1 MKINFIFV
9 KNELHDE
16 ICQKRTLATIGTH
29 DLSLIS
35 GNLVYD
41 ARDPDEIG
49 IVPLGKG
56 PKLVSARDFYD
67 QLYRDAE
74 HERKLK
80 KRNQLSGLHK
90 LVLTYFIKSI
100 RILSLK
106 RYLNLLQD
114 QKDFPCLSDQER
126 YVISLPPLTNA
137 ERSKVKIFFRIKKR
151 KHFFLKLSA
160 TTESILIEITSGNSM
175 DICRR
180 VMDSLLRQMLQL
192 QLGKKDNESN
202 FRQILILQQ
211 TRVVDEKGQLKTT
224 FPSRT
229 DLDWIEISQ
238 GNIFI
243 ERLTSDK

>member
-1 MKINFIFV
+1 MKINLIFV

-100 RILSLK
+100 RILFFK
-106 RYLNLLQD
+106 
-114 QKDFPCLSDQER
+114 KIFKF
-126 YVISLPPLTNA
+126 IT
-137 ERSKVKIFFRIKKR
+137 RSKRF
-151 KHFFLKLSA
+151 
-160 TTESILIEITSGNSM
+160 
-175 DICRR
+175 
-180 VMDSLLRQMLQL
+180 SL
-192 QLGKKDNESN
+192 
-202 FRQILILQQ
+202 
-211 TRVVDEKGQLKTT
+211 
-224 FPSRT
+224 
-229 DLDWIEISQ
+229 
-238 GNIFI
+238 FI
-243 ERLTSDK
+243 